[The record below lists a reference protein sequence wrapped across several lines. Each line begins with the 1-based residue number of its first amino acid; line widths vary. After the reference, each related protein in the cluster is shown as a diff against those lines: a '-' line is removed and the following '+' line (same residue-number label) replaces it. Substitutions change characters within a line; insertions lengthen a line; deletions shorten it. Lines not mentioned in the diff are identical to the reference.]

1 MYTLEVET
9 TKGKQKE
16 TIYEI
21 HELSFLDKLL
31 SCKDSSKRGVHYLDI
46 PCAFDIETTNIYEK
60 DETGKPK
67 KEPRP
72 YAFMYHWQFCFDDQV
87 VFGRRWES
95 FQDLLKALEKNL
107 NLNSKNRLVVWVHNL
122 PFEWTFIKDFIEY
135 EDGFFKD
142 ERAPLKIVT
151 KGGIEFR
158 CSYALSNMS
167 LQKFCENEID
177 VIHYKLADTYD
188 YEKIRTPATP
198 MTSEDAQEV
207 DNILRGGFDRLSLK
221 ECYSLLVIPGNVF
234 QDKVSLLQWA
244 KIAFKYKVM
253 LITDHADEYSFDDL
267 FANTEGYKDSDIELQ
282 NVIVT
287 ANWLVGRESEKLSE
301 NEKESAAFYI
311 ASSGALAGKLY
322 DESASMAQ
330 GAGGKKYGTLDGV
343 KGVKLDLLKSE
354 IASLMDNQVI
364 PMVYSEGRV
373 MAFNNST
380 LYNGDNTA
388 MKEYPIVRVFDW
400 VKKVLMNF
408 VHEVALE
415 NWDPYNSPK
424 NLKSKIQAFLN
435 DYKGYGNLFQNYE
448 IKEPTQ
454 DPVTKRIT
462 CDISLTPF
470 YSAKNFIIKVAADK
484 KDKDAQMA

>member
-1 MYTLEVET
+1 MAETEAKKAIITEQTVGAEVRSSENKDT
-9 TKGKQKE
+9 
-16 TIYEI
+16 
-21 HELSFLDKLL
+21 SKLL
-31 SCKDSSKRGVHYLDI
+31 AAFGGFNAVRGFMPDADNLNPAKKAAKAVFLSDKRFKDKRDTLISDIKGWLEILDEGYGSATEFVDACKAKEDKYSSVLSQGITDALYATQNMERSYRSLDSFFKT
-46 PCAFDIETTNIYEK
+46 ANAEK
-60 DETGKPK
+60 
-67 KEPRP
+67 
-72 YAFMYHWQFCFDDQV
+72 V
-87 VFGRRWES
+87 
-95 FQDLLKALEKNL
+95 KNL
-107 NLNSKNRLVVWVHNL
+107 RIINVY
-122 PFEWTFIKDFIEY
+122 KDDIA
-135 EDGFFKD
+135 DDDSGF
-142 ERAPLKIVT
+142 
-151 KGGIEFR
+151 
-158 CSYALSNMS
+158 
-167 LQKFCENEID
+167 
-177 VIHYKLADTYD
+177 
-188 YEKIRTPATP
+188 
-198 MTSEDAQEV
+198 AQEV

-221 ECYSLLVIPGNVF
+221 DCYSLMVVPGNVF

-282 NVIVT
+282 NVIMT
-287 ANWLVGRESEKLSE
+287 ANWLVGREAEKLSE
-301 NEKESAAFYI
+301 DEKENAAFYI

-354 IASLMDNQVI
+354 IAALMDNQVI

-424 NLKSKIQAFLN
+424 NLKAKIQGFLN

-470 YSAKNFIIKVAADK
+470 YSAKNFVIKVAADR
-484 KDKDAQMA
+484 KDKEAQMA

>member
-1 MYTLEVET
+1 MAETEAKKAIITEQAAGAEVRSAENKDT
-9 TKGKQKE
+9 
-16 TIYEI
+16 
-21 HELSFLDKLL
+21 SKLL
-31 SCKDSSKRGVHYLDI
+31 AAFGGFNAVRGFMPDADNLNPAKKAAKAVFLSDKRFKDKRDTLISDIKGWLEILDEGYGSATEFVDACKTKEDKYSSVLSQGITDALYATQNMERSYRSLDSFFKT
-46 PCAFDIETTNIYEK
+46 ANAEK
-60 DETGKPK
+60 
-67 KEPRP
+67 
-72 YAFMYHWQFCFDDQV
+72 V
-87 VFGRRWES
+87 
-95 FQDLLKALEKNL
+95 KNL
-107 NLNSKNRLVVWVHNL
+107 RIINVY
-122 PFEWTFIKDFIEY
+122 KDDIA
-135 EDGFFKD
+135 DDDSGF
-142 ERAPLKIVT
+142 
-151 KGGIEFR
+151 
-158 CSYALSNMS
+158 
-167 LQKFCENEID
+167 
-177 VIHYKLADTYD
+177 
-188 YEKIRTPATP
+188 
-198 MTSEDAQEV
+198 AQEV

-221 ECYSLLVIPGNVF
+221 DCYSLMVVPGNVF

-282 NVIVT
+282 NVIMT
-287 ANWLVGRESEKLSE
+287 ANWLVGREAEKLSE
-301 NEKESAAFYI
+301 DEKENAAFYI

-354 IASLMDNQVI
+354 IAALMDNQVI

-424 NLKSKIQAFLN
+424 NLKAKIQGFLN

-470 YSAKNFIIKVAADK
+470 YSAKNFVIKVAADR
-484 KDKDAQMA
+484 KDKEAQMA

>member
-1 MYTLEVET
+1 MAELEL
-9 TKGKQKE
+9 KKQAVAEQAPVASASENKNTAE
-16 TIYEI
+16 
-21 HELSFLDKLL
+21 LL
-31 SCKDSSKRGVHYLDI
+31 SAFGGFNAVRGFMPDADNLNPAKKAAKAVFLTDKRFKDKREGLINDIKGWLEILEEGHTTATEFVDACKAK
-46 PCAFDIETTNIYEK
+46 EEKYEK
-60 DETGKPK
+60 VLSQGITDALFATANLE
-67 KEPRP
+67 RS
-72 YAFMYHWQFCFDDQV
+72 YRALD
-87 VFGRRWES
+87 S
-95 FQDLLKALEKNL
+95 FFKTANAEKVKNL
-107 NLNSKNRLVVWVHNL
+107 RIINVY
-122 PFEWTFIKDFIEY
+122 KDDIA
-135 EDGFFKD
+135 DPDSGF
-142 ERAPLKIVT
+142 A
-151 KGGIEFR
+151 G
-158 CSYALSNMS
+158 
-167 LQKFCENEID
+167 
-177 VIHYKLADTYD
+177 
-188 YEKIRTPATP
+188 
-198 MTSEDAQEV
+198 EV
-207 DNILRGGFDRLSLK
+207 DAILRGGFDRLSLK
-221 ECYSLLVIPGNVF
+221 DCYSLLVVPGNVF

-253 LITDHADEYSFDDL
+253 LLTDHADEYSFDDL

-282 NVIVT
+282 NVIMT
-287 ANWLVGRESEKLSE
+287 ANWIVGRESEKLSDD
-301 NEKESAAFYI
+301 EKEQPAFFISSSA
-311 ASSGALAGKLY
+311 ALAGKLY

-330 GAGGKKYGTLDGV
+330 GAGGKKYGTIDGV
-343 KGVKLDLLKSE
+343 KGVRLDLLKSE

-373 MAFNNST
+373 IAFNNAT

-400 VKKVLMNF
+400 VKKVLMNY

-424 NLKSKIQAFLN
+424 NLKAKIQAFLN

-484 KDKDAQMA
+484 KDKETQMS

>member
-1 MYTLEVET
+1 MAETEVKKAIITELDAGAEVRLEEKRDT
-9 TKGKQKE
+9 
-16 TIYEI
+16 
-21 HELSFLDKLL
+21 SKLL
-31 SCKDSSKRGVHYLDI
+31 SAFGGFNAVRGFMPDADNLNPAKKAAKAVFLSDKRFKDKRESLINDIKGWLEILNENHASTTEFVDACKAKEDKFQGILRQGITDALNVTANLERSYRSLDSFFKT
-46 PCAFDIETTNIYEK
+46 ANAEK
-60 DETGKPK
+60 
-67 KEPRP
+67 
-72 YAFMYHWQFCFDDQV
+72 
-87 VFGRRWES
+87 
-95 FQDLLKALEKNL
+95 LKNL
-107 NLNSKNRLVVWVHNL
+107 RLINV
-122 PFEWTFIKDFIEY
+122 FKSDIADA
-135 EDGFFKD
+135 DSGF
-142 ERAPLKIVT
+142 
-151 KGGIEFR
+151 
-158 CSYALSNMS
+158 
-167 LQKFCENEID
+167 
-177 VIHYKLADTYD
+177 
-188 YEKIRTPATP
+188 
-198 MTSEDAQEV
+198 AQEV